1 MLRWMQLGLKLSK
14 LQKDWLKWKKGNM
27 LTISQILKSKTVWTL
42 VLMAILNGVQ
52 SIEPQI
58 KDPHIVSIIN
68 DILTVLAFAF
78 RVAPK
83 QNVNTPVA

>member
-1 MLRWMQLGLKLSK
+1 MLS
-14 LQKDWLKWKKGNM
+14 
-27 LTISQILKSKTVWTL
+27 ISQILKSKTVWTL

-58 KDPHIVSIIN
+58 KDPHIVSIVN
-68 DILTVLAFAF
+68 DILTVAAFAF
-78 RVAPK
+78 RIAPK